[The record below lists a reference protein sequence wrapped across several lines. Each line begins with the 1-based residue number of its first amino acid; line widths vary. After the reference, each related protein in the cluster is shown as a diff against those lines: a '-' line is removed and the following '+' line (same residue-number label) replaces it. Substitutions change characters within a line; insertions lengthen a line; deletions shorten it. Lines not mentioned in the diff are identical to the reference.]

1 MKHLREWNVSTQS
14 DAPHQMIEYFERR
27 LTALLSSR
35 PTFSSGGGAVIRWEE
50 WLKPQILECCSDA
63 LREARS
69 VNARG
74 GRKNRIVVQF
84 WKDPRW
90 TKPGRSIHDAIK
102 AGVQVIASPELA
114 WYLDPQVM
122 SLSLTPFPT
131 SHPVSRTPSPNP
143 ESDTASA
150 KSLNSESRR
159 IVTSFQVDDRFWRT
173 WQDRY
178 LHEPTTV
185 TPHGSPA
192 YPLPSH
198 LHSGVLGG
206 EVACWGR
213 CIASPR
219 SIDAYL
225 WLPMAAVSERL
236 WSQASQRD
244 VSEARPRLL
253 GALSRL
259 RGRERAER
267 WLRFHER
274 ERDGNGKDIEG
285 NGENDGS

>member
-1 MKHLREWNVSTQS
+1 MLFRCAAGGKKRQPARGAKKPHRGSVLEGSALDKAGQEHTRCYQS
-14 DAPHQMIEYFERR
+14 RR
-27 LTALLSSR
+27 PSHCVAGTGLVPRSSGHEPVFDPFPDISSR
-35 PTFSSGGGAVIRWEE
+35 IP
-50 WLKPQILECCSDA
+50 
-63 LREARS
+63 
-69 VNARG
+69 
-74 GRKNRIVVQF
+74 
-84 WKDPRW
+84 
-90 TKPGRSIHDAIK
+90 
-102 AGVQVIASPELA
+102 
-114 WYLDPQVM
+114 
-122 SLSLTPFPT
+122 SL
-131 SHPVSRTPSPNP
+131 NP
-143 ESDTASA
+143 ESGHRQR
-150 KSLNSESRR
+150 KNILKSESRR

-236 WSQASQRD
+236 WSQASQRN

-259 RGRERAER
+259 GGRDRAER

-274 ERDGNGKDIEG
+274 EQDGNGKDIEG

>member
-1 MKHLREWNVSTQS
+1 VCFDCWREDGAEEWSKGDGMKHLREWNVSTQY

-69 VNARG
+69 VNPRG

-131 SHPVSRTPSPNP
+131 SHPVSHPQILSL
-143 ESDTASA
+143 DTASA
-150 KSLNSESRR
+150 K
-159 IVTSFQVDDRFWRT
+159 
-173 WQDRY
+173 
-178 LHEPTTV
+178 
-185 TPHGSPA
+185 TP
-192 YPLPSH
+192 
-198 LHSGVLGG
+198 
-206 EVACWGR
+206 
-213 CIASPR
+213 
-219 SIDAYL
+219 
-225 WLPMAAVSERL
+225 
-236 WSQASQRD
+236 
-244 VSEARPRLL
+244 
-253 GALSRL
+253 
-259 RGRERAER
+259 
-267 WLRFHER
+267 
-274 ERDGNGKDIEG
+274 
-285 NGENDGS
+285 